1 MAKFGDLPVELVND
15 IIIDRLPRKS
25 LASLRLCWPHL
36 YGIILP
42 LLFHKIH
49 ITFAQRHIEILKA
62 VASSPRIAPHVQEIV
77 FFIVKSLP
85 SCEEDRNTDD
95 YIKGY
100 SQAVRHDF
108 FMSVD
113 ALPNLRTF
121 TSQPAP
127 ENHLNVKEDI
137 DGLLNAILPAL
148 CRPSCVTSLRFN
160 LEELSVRWKGKV
172 IASLPSL
179 PGLQLEKVFNVKLPR
194 LRTIK
199 LAFVRLTLGGEPFQE
214 FIKRHAATL
223 RHIMLCQIDSNIPEL
238 IRFAARNP
246 EVQLHRFVVFPDY
259 DISYRRVKPPPVL
272 IREKSVLEYINSN
285 SPEHQNPLAPLKAS
299 SRDPWGTVSQRILPA
314 RWPEQNNGWMR
325 VACKECGD

>member
-1 MAKFGDLPVELVND
+1 MAKFGDLPAELVNN
-15 IIIDRLPRKS
+15 IIIGRLPRKS

-36 YGIILP
+36 DGIILP
-42 LLFHKIH
+42 LLFRKIH
-49 ITFAQRHIEILKA
+49 ITFAQRRIEKLKA
-62 VASSPRIAPHVQEIV
+62 VASSPRIAPHVQEVV
-77 FFIVKSLP
+77 FFIKSLP
-85 SCEEDRNTDD
+85 SCEEDGNTDD

-100 SQAVRHDF
+100 SQAVRYDF
-108 FMSVD
+108 FMCVD
-113 ALPNLRTF
+113 AMPNLRTF

-137 DGLLNAILPAL
+137 DGLLNTILPAL
-148 CRPSCVTSLRFN
+148 CRPSCITSLRFN

-199 LAFVRLTLGGEPFQE
+199 LAFVRLTLGDEPFQE

-223 RHIMLCQIDSNIPEL
+223 RHIMLCQIDSNIPEV

-246 EVQLHRFVVFPDY
+246 EVQLHRF
-259 DISYRRVKPPPVL
+259 PPPVL
-272 IREKSVLEYINSN
+272 ITEKSVLEYINSN
-285 SPEHQNPLAPLKAS
+285 SPEHQNPLVPLEAS
-299 SRDPWGTVSQRILPA
+299 SHDPWGTVSQRISPA